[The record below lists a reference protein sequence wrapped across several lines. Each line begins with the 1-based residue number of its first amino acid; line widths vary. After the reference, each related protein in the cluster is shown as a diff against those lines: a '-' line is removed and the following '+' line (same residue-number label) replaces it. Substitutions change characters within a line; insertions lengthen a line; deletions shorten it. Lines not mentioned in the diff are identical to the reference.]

1 MTPEE
6 RCKLYDAALAEAAG
20 WLPRFRVT
28 TGLLR
33 VPIPETVWEMRSGF
47 RVNATPSAIPYFC
60 FRCGLEISGGDIRGW
75 PYSVRST
82 CDGKHVIYRV
92 SLPAARIWLQT
103 LVELIPGAE
112 YGEQPYAEDARAE
125 NKKLR
130 ALKPWRSFLRWDCL
144 QHHKDANAQVLRTR
158 AWMKWEAPAGF
169 EKGCKVGTAR
179 LRVPKGRQVDWKS
192 RTTRPVFTHT
202 DTYLVFRV
210 GEHHETVP
218 ALPLRGSGE
227 LRFQHSTYVARRY
240 AIDAKGAAWLG
251 IRDLPLELSA
261 AEELLRVCFD
271 EEERAKIAALLGAS
285 S

>member
-6 RCKLYDAALAEAAG
+6 HCKLYDAALAEAAG

-28 TGLLR
+28 TGMLR
-33 VPIPETVWEMRSGF
+33 VPIPQTVWETRSGF
-47 RVNATPSAIPYFC
+47 RVNATPPAIPYFC

-130 ALKPWRSFLRWDCL
+130 ARKPWRSFLRWDCL

-158 AWMKWEAPAGF
+158 AWMAWEAPAGF
-169 EKGCKVGTAR
+169 EKGCKIGTAMLR
-179 LRVPKGRQVDWKS
+179 LQGKLIRRQDQQVREAFHREAS
-192 RTTRPVFTHT
+192 
-202 DTYLVFRV
+202 LVFQV
-210 GEHHETVP
+210 GEKHETVP

-227 LRFQHSTYVARRY
+227 LRFQYSTYVARRY
-240 AIDAKGAAWLG
+240 AIADVAAFVEPG
-251 IRDLPLELSA
+251 DPQRHAARRYGQVQVDLRA
-261 AEELLRVCFD
+261 A
-271 EEERAKIAALLGAS
+271 
-285 S
+285 